1 VMASAY
7 NTRPP
12 AGEVLVHDGKAHLLR
27 PARSLDSLLAEET
40 IPVLNGRF

>member
-1 VMASAY
+1 MASAY

-12 AGEVLVHDGKAHLLR
+12 AGEVLVYDDKVHLL

-40 IPVLNGRF
+40 IQFLNERF